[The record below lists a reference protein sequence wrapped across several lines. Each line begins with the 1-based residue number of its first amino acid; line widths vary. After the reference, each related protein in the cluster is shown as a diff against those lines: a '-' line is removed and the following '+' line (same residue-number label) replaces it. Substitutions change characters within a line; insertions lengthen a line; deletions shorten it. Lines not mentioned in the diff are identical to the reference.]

1 MVHLSAVALLER
13 IDSINQSVR
22 QSVYSS
28 RFMTASFVFLNL
40 VKFDC
45 SFNTCIFKENNC
57 FQSNHGPFSP
67 ISFQKK
73 MREVVIELSRK
84 FLCLS
89 SYPVCGLSLCMI
101 CVKK

>member
-22 QSVYSS
+22 ESVYSS

-40 VKFDC
+40 AKFDC

-57 FQSNHGPFSP
+57 FQSNYGPFSP

-73 MREVVIELSRK
+73 NARGCDRAFKKNFVSQSVSSVWVVSVHD
-84 FLCLS
+84 LC
-89 SYPVCGLSLCMI
+89 
-101 CVKK
+101 